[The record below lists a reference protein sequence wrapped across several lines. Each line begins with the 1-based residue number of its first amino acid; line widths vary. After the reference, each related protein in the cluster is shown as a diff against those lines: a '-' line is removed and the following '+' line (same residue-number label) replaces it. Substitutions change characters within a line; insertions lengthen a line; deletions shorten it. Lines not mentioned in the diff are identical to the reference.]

1 MAAIDL
7 ASNSRAARKIVNKE
21 AKIQQP
27 SIALLVVPTKALV
40 TTMTLSFCEV

>member
-1 MAAIDL
+1 MATTDL
-7 ASNSRAARKIVNKE
+7 ASNRRAARKTVNKE

-27 SIALLVVPTKALV
+27 SIALLVEPTKALV